1 MADQIGK
8 KGFTSG
14 MAVHARYGEDV
25 PTVNGPFGKALVEV
39 GREHP
44 DVVGLTADLAKYTD
58 IDQFRDAFPD
68 RYFQVGMAE
77 QNLIGITGGLARTGY
92 VPYATS
98 YCSFGPRRAYDF
110 IGIGLAEAQL
120 SAKIIMALPGITTGY
135 GATHQGLEDMAL
147 MRSIPHMTVI
157 DPAGATEIMDAT
169 RAMATYDGPVYMRIL
184 RGTVKRVF
192 DPASRTFEIGT
203 VFTVRE
209 GGDATLVSSGHITD
223 RAIEAGRTL
232 AEESGI
238 EVTHL
243 HVPTVKPLHEE
254 PILEAVSRTGAL
266 VTAENHSVVGGLST
280 AVIEAAGL
288 AGISVPVER
297 VGIPDRYLECG
308 SVSHLNEKYGLT
320 ARHIAE
326 AVEKVVEEK

>member
-8 KGFTSG
+8 EGFTSG
-14 MAVHARYGEDV
+14 MAVHARYGEEV

-39 GREHP
+39 GRGNP
-44 DVVGLTADLAKYTD
+44 KVVGLTADLAKYTD
-58 IDQFRDAFPD
+58 VNQFRDEFPD

-92 VPYATS
+92 IPFATS

-120 SAKIIMALPGITTGY
+120 NAKIIMALPGITTGY

-147 MRSIPHMTVI
+147 MRSVPHMTVI
-157 DPAGATEIMDAT
+157 DPAGATDIMQAT
-169 RAMATYDGPVYMRIL
+169 RAMAEYDGPVYMRIL

-192 DPASRTFEIGT
+192 NPESRHFEIGK

-209 GGDATLVSSGHITD
+209 GEDATLVSSGHITD
-223 RAIEAGRTL
+223 RAIEAGQTL
-232 AEESGI
+232 AEKGI
-238 EVTHL
+238 DVTHL
-243 HVPTVKPLHEE
+243 HVPTVKPLNEE
-254 PILEAVSRTGAL
+254 PILEAVARTGAL

-280 AVIEAAGL
+280 AVVEAIGL
-288 AGISVPVER
+288 AGISVPIER
-297 VGIPDRYLECG
+297 VGIPDQYLECG

-320 ARHIAE
+320 ARHIVEAAE
-326 AVEKVVEEK
+326 TVVTQK